1 MAYLFFDFLNKV
13 AVPVL
18 IVRQPNQCH
27 AKVWFAITWLLN
39 GFRVAC
45 TDTITCP
52 YIRQPPTANSRFT
65 CSKSHVTSL
74 KTTKGYPETVI

>member
-1 MAYLFFDFLNKV
+1 MMLYPFISFDGISFFDFLNKV

-18 IVRQPNQCH
+18 IVRQPNECH

-45 TDTITCP
+45 TDTITRL
-52 YIRQPPTANSRFT
+52 YMRQPPTANSQF
-65 CSKSHVTSL
+65 SIHL
-74 KTTKGYPETVI
+74 

>member
-1 MAYLFFDFLNKV
+1 MMMYLFISFDGRSFFDFVNKV

-18 IVRQPNQCH
+18 VVRQPNGCH
-27 AKVWFAITWLLN
+27 AKVWFAITWILN

-52 YIRQPPTANSRFT
+52 YMRQPPTANSQF
-65 CSKSHVTSL
+65 SIHL
-74 KTTKGYPETVI
+74 